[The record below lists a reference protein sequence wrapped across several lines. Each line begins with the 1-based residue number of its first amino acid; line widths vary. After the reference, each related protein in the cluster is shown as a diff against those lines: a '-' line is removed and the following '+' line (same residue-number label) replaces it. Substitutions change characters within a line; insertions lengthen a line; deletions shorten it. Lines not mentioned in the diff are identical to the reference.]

1 METNIPP
8 EMKDQMLWKMAKK
21 RAGFKWSFLMY
32 VLVNLMLIGIWYFT
46 SGEENYFWPIWPML
60 GWGLGVAIQYF
71 EAYHGNQ
78 FFSVQNEY
86 EKLKN
91 KSSN

>member
-46 SGEENYFWPIWPML
+46 SGEESYFWPIWPML
-60 GWGLGVAIQYF
+60 GWGLGITIQYF

-86 EKLKN
+86 EKLK
-91 KSSN
+91 KSTN

>member
-60 GWGLGVAIQYF
+60 GWGLGIAIQYF